1 MYPTDGGV
9 ARSAARVC
17 APPFGELIE
26 ACGEEFEQ
34 LIRMLDWSCKAPEG
48 AKGGWDRIIYEG
60 TGSLASPRPK
70 L

>member
-48 AKGGWDRIIYEG
+48 AKGGLG
-60 TGSLASPRPK
+60 
-70 L
+70 